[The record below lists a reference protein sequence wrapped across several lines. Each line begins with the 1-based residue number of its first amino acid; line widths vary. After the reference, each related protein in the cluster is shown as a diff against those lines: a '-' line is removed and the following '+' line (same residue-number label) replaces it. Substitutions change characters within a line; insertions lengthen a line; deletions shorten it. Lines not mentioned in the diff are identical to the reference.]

1 MTEDSGPSG
10 PRRRRWMGRARL
22 MRGRGS
28 ALPPPIKGML
38 WMILAGLT
46 FSVMNAMVREM
57 TLQLDHFQAQF
68 MRWSFS
74 ALIFVPLVLRDGLA
88 AYMPR
93 HIGGQFLRGGVH
105 TMGVTLW
112 FTAVGQIPLAD
123 MTAISFT
130 APLFSMVGAAVF
142 LREPMRWERWLAV
155 AVGFFGILLV
165 LGPKLSGGG
174 GIYNLVMLA
183 SAPIFAASALITKR
197 MTSYESP
204 SVIVS
209 WQAITVAVYSL
220 PLALLYWQTP
230 TLLQTFVCMLSGF
243 MGAIGHYFM
252 TRSFI
257 ATDLSATQAVKFL
270 ELLWAV
276 LLGWLIFG
284 DVSTESTLIGGAVIC
299 ASTLWVAHREARHS
313 RLAPTKPPPH

>member
-1 MTEDSGPSG
+1 
-10 PRRRRWMGRARL
+10 MGRARL

-38 WMILAGLT
+38 WMILAGLM
-46 FSVMNAMVREM
+46 FSVMNAMMREM
-57 TLQLDHFQAQF
+57 TLQMDHFQAQF
-68 MRWSFS
+68 MRW
-74 ALIFVPLVLRDGLA
+74 ALSVLAFVPLVLRHGLA
-88 AYMPR
+88 AHMPK
-93 HIGGQFLRGGVH
+93 HIGGQFTRGAVH
-105 TMGVTLW
+105 TVGVTMW

-130 APLFSMVGAAVF
+130 APLFAMVGAAVF
-142 LREPMRWERWLAV
+142 LREPMRWERWMAV
-155 AVGFFGILLV
+155 VMGFVGILLV
-165 LGPKLSGGG
+165 VGPKLSGGG
-174 GIYNLVMLA
+174 GVYNLIMLA

-197 MTSYESP
+197 MTRYESP
-204 SVIVS
+204 SVIVA
-209 WQAITVAVYSL
+209 WQAITVAICSL
-220 PLALLYWQTP
+220 PLALLHWQTP
-230 TLLQTFVCMLSGF
+230 TVLQTFVCMLSGF
-243 MGAIGHYFM
+243 LGAIGHYFM
-252 TRSFI
+252 TRSLV

-313 RLAPTKPPPH
+313 RRVSREPPPPH

>member
-1 MTEDSGPSG
+1 
-10 PRRRRWMGRARL
+10 MGRVRL

-28 ALPPPIKGML
+28 ALPPAIKGML

-46 FSVMNAMVREM
+46 FSFMNAMVREM

-74 ALIFVPLVLRDGLA
+74 ALVFVPLMLRHGLE

-93 HIGGQFLRGGVH
+93 HIGGQFARGAVH

-142 LREPMRWERWLAV
+142 LREPMRWERWV
-155 AVGFFGILLV
+155 AVGMGFFGILLV
-165 LGPKLSGGG
+165 LGPKLSGSG
-174 GIYNLVMLA
+174 GIYNLIMLA

-197 MTSYESP
+197 MTGYESP
-204 SVIVS
+204 SVIVV
-209 WQAITVAVYSL
+209 WQSITVALYSL
-220 PLALLYWQTP
+220 PLALLHWQTP
-230 TLLQTFVCMLSGF
+230 TLLQTFVCLLSGL

-252 TRSFI
+252 TRSFV

-313 RLAPTKPPPH
+313 RRALPELPPPH